1 MSFENLLVGCNW
13 VGYSCGIIVC
23 NGGMFMFKFV
33 EFFVYYGGV
42 RRKEEGLID
51 FLVFLNF
58 YLFEWLD
65 EMFERVREISGY
77 YFYYEEFEEGFV
89 EFVGELIIVI
99 VGIIEVFYFFG
110 IFVLRGRRVIV
121 LVYIYGE
128 YERVVRIF
136 GVRVVKGLNDFE
148 EFFQFVERDLVVF
161 FCNLNNLDGRF
172 YGKKE
177 LGFFLDVVEDRNVL
191 FVFDEVFIDFVES
204 FESFSGENIVKLRM
218 FMKSYG
224 LLGIRVGYV
233 VGFLEVFRSVRMLWV
248 IGLVGVVFF
257 EFLLED
263 RFQYLKGMMFLIW
276 WEKRWIEKVF
286 GVKSDVNFFIK
297 YVRDVKKIVE
307 ELKRKGMFV
316 RDCMSFGFL

>member
-148 EFFQFVERDLVVF
+148 EFF
-161 FCNLNNLDGRF
+161 
-172 YGKKE
+172 
-177 LGFFLDVVEDRNVL
+177 
-191 FVFDEVFIDFVES
+191 
-204 FESFSGENIVKLRM
+204 
-218 FMKSYG
+218 
-224 LLGIRVGYV
+224 
-233 VGFLEVFRSVRMLWV
+233 
-248 IGLVGVVFF
+248 
-257 EFLLED
+257 
-263 RFQYLKGMMFLIW
+263 
-276 WEKRWIEKVF
+276 
-286 GVKSDVNFFIK
+286 
-297 YVRDVKKIVE
+297 
-307 ELKRKGMFV
+307 
-316 RDCMSFGFL
+316 